1 MNTNKPACHPRRR
14 YQTRDTASAASA
26 AIVSRGGQQRLPEPC
41 PHCNGWH
48 LR

>member
-1 MNTNKPACHPRRR
+1 MKTEPACKPRRR
-14 YQTRDTASAASA
+14 YQTRDTAHTAAA
-26 AIVSRGGQQRLPEPC
+26 AIAARGGKQRLPETC